1 MGPFC
6 NVLVVENGGWNA
18 SPIEFLFTDH
28 FKKACFLA
36 GFRRFGVRQSLFA
49 DVEPCMRQP
58 KLELTLRWLALGQLL
73 GFKTGLLE

>member
-1 MGPFC
+1 MFAD
-6 NVLVVENGGWNA
+6 VEPRGVRLTLEYGS
-18 SPIEFLFTDH
+18 SPTTFRKPAFI
-28 FKKACFLA
+28 A
-36 GFRRFGVRQSLFA
+36 GFHRFGVRQSLFA